1 MVAFAAL
8 IVISKDA
15 FSRDDKSKPVFEG
28 MCAARNR
35 FRQMLQNNLEKRIVA
50 DGPAGLL
57 NEDGLHVVI
66 CNNTP
71 WLSMETTLLA
81 NPVSVP
87 RDNGCRYARREVPIA
102 RHVFQV
108 GSSYR
113 LDHQDRDRKCRT
125 TLFELGVSTSQR

>member
-87 RDNGCRYARREVPIA
+87 RDNGCRYARREVPYRSA
-102 RHVFQV
+102 RFPGRFLLSTRSPRSRSEV
-108 GSSYR
+108 
-113 LDHQDRDRKCRT
+113 QDDS
-125 TLFELGVSTSQR
+125 F